1 MAIGAR
7 PLRRSGDDSRWQFR
21 VASAARDPV
30 LVVVAALVQLD
41 QLQLAAGVLI
51 LTQFVYDAENSYDFE
66 GAKGKYVSITVRII
80 ATSRKQLDSINTD
93 LQKSPLVS
101 YLL

>member
-1 MAIGAR
+1 M
-7 PLRRSGDDSRWQFR
+7 SESNDDIFKFPCEYPIKVFGLNQ
-21 VASAARDPV
+21 P
-30 LVVVAALVQLD
+30 
-41 QLQLAAGVLI
+41 
-51 LTQFVYDAENSYDFE
+51 DFE
-66 GAKGKYVSITVRII
+66 KSVCSIIENYVGKLHENQISIKNSSKGKYVSITVRII

>member
-1 MAIGAR
+1 MV
-7 PLRRSGDDSRWQFR
+7 SESNDDIFKFPCEYPIKVFGLNQ
-21 VASAARDPV
+21 P
-30 LVVVAALVQLD
+30 
-41 QLQLAAGVLI
+41 
-51 LTQFVYDAENSYDFE
+51 DFE
-66 GAKGKYVSITVRII
+66 KSVCLIIENYVGKLHENQISIKNSSKGKYVSITVRII

>member
-1 MAIGAR
+1 M
-7 PLRRSGDDSRWQFR
+7 SESNDDIFKFPCEYPIIVFGLNQPDLEKS
-21 VASAARDPV
+21 VCS
-30 LVVVAALVQLD
+30 
-41 QLQLAAGVLI
+41 I
-51 LTQFVYDAENSYDFE
+51 IENYVGKSHE
-66 GAKGKYVSITVRII
+66 NQISIKNSSKGKYVSITIRII

>member
-1 MAIGAR
+1 M
-7 PLRRSGDDSRWQFR
+7 SESNDDIFKFPCEYPIKVFGLNQPDLEKS
-21 VASAARDPV
+21 VCS
-30 LVVVAALVQLD
+30 
-41 QLQLAAGVLI
+41 I
-51 LTQFVYDAENSYDFE
+51 IENYVGKLHENQISLKNSS
-66 GAKGKYVSITVRII
+66 KGKYVSITVRII

>member
-1 MAIGAR
+1 M
-7 PLRRSGDDSRWQFR
+7 SESNDDIFKFPCEYPIKVFGLNQPDLEKS
-21 VASAARDPV
+21 VCS
-30 LVVVAALVQLD
+30 
-41 QLQLAAGVLI
+41 I
-51 LTQFVYDAENSYDFE
+51 IENYVGKLHENQISLKKSS
-66 GAKGKYVSITVRII
+66 KGKYVSITIRII

>member
-1 MAIGAR
+1 M
-7 PLRRSGDDSRWQFR
+7 SESNDDIFKFPCEYPIKVFGLNQPDLEKS
-21 VASAARDPV
+21 VCS
-30 LVVVAALVQLD
+30 
-41 QLQLAAGVLI
+41 I
-51 LTQFVYDAENSYDFE
+51 IENYVGKLHENQITIKNSS
-66 GAKGKYVSITVRII
+66 KGKYVSITIRII

>member
-1 MAIGAR
+1 M
-7 PLRRSGDDSRWQFR
+7 S
-21 VASAARDPV
+21 
-30 LVVVAALVQLD
+30 
-41 QLQLAAGVLI
+41 
-51 LTQFVYDAENSYDFE
+51 ESYDDIFKFPCE
-66 GAKGKYVSITVRII
+66 YPIKVFGLNQPDLEKSVCSIIENYVGKLHENQISIKNSSKGKYVSITIRII

>member
-1 MAIGAR
+1 M
-7 PLRRSGDDSRWQFR
+7 SESNDDIFKFPCEYPIKVFGLNQPDLEKS
-21 VASAARDPV
+21 VCSIIEIYV
-30 LVVVAALVQLD
+30 GKLH
-41 QLQLAAGVLI
+41 
-51 LTQFVYDAENSYDFE
+51 ENQISIKNSS
-66 GAKGKYVSITVRII
+66 KGKYVSITIRII